1 MREVVT
7 ILKYLIDNLPRTI
20 DITSI
25 TDNLN
30 GTFKL
35 NTCNTLYARALYT
48 ITIGATT
55 YTIKAV
61 EINKS
66 ITIESADPIVATIG
80 TLQNIG
86 FHSGTLM
93 DIDNERGSAKRV
105 NQEITPFV
113 WNKEPFRI
121 TLNKSY
127 DRPEYGSADI
137 TLYVMGECDPQNM
150 LTDNHRHEVIYPME
164 NYAITLLNYIN
175 ERVDLFY
182 NLEDVRMVEMVNV
195 GSSGKNGNI
204 ERLFDENL
212 SGVEMNFTLKMR
224 QKCKKCLT

>member
-1 MREVVT
+1 
-7 ILKYLIDNLPRTI
+7 
-20 DITSI
+20 
-25 TDNLN
+25 
-30 GTFKL
+30 
-35 NTCNTLYARALYT
+35 
-48 ITIGATT
+48 
-55 YTIKAV
+55 
-61 EINKS
+61 
-66 ITIESADPIVATIG
+66 
-80 TLQNIG
+80 
-86 FHSGTLM
+86 
-93 DIDNERGSAKRV
+93 
-105 NQEITPFV
+105 
-113 WNKEPFRI
+113 
-121 TLNKSY
+121 
-127 DRPEYGSADI
+127 
-137 TLYVMGECDPQNM
+137 MGECDPQNM